1 MNMTY
6 QELMQ
11 LLKSN
16 PSLRVRP
23 DEMAKLHEIEESE
36 KKHKYNAKPGYL
48 DGIYFDSQAEM
59 ERYAELKLLKTA
71 RAIKDFRV
79 HPRYQISM
87 GRYYEAD
94 FEVIYPDGHVEV
106 EDVKGYETPEFKLKA
121 DLFREKYPDLILKII
136 KNQEGSQ
143 WEGVRTCSRNRK
155 KRKPNTGTFRMT

>member
-6 QELMQ
+6 EQLMQ
-11 LLKSN
+11 LLKNN
-16 PSLRVRP
+16 PALRIRP
-23 DEMAKLHEIEESE
+23 EDMAKLKEVQEEE

-59 ERYAELKLLKTA
+59 ERYGELLILKLAKV
-71 RAIKDFRV
+71 IKDFRI
-79 HPRYQISM
+79 HPRYKISQNK
-87 GRYYEAD
+87 YYEAD
-94 FEVIYPDGHVEV
+94 FEVIYPDGHIEV